1 MTLWS
6 VIRVGFD
13 SLPYES
19 RCYTTPL
26 FHGNYRDEKKNEI
39 FRIPSIRWNSLEYI
53 KIKDLFICGLISII
67 ELFKN

>member
-26 FHGNYRDEKKNEI
+26 FHGNYGMKRSMRFQNPSEIPCIKKTKAAAYLDHKL
-39 FRIPSIRWNSLEYI
+39 LE
-53 KIKDLFICGLISII
+53 
-67 ELFKN
+67 